1 MHRAAGSSGRTLS
14 TQKWFAGGKRVLD
27 SLKGNTDLLWPILVY
42 GAIVLSL
49 VLAMLGLSFVLGQ
62 RHKERATEE
71 PYEGGILS
79 TGSARLRFSAQF
91 YLIAMLFVIFD
102 VETIFI
108 VSWAIAF
115 RELGWYG
122 YAGVMIFVILLFVV
136 LIYEWRNGALDFG
149 PDGKKILKAYW
160 KLNRKKPA
168 SENIVKRVNG
178 TAHLSVGDP
187 TNKPINQPLKS

>member
-1 MHRAAGSSGRTLS
+1 
-14 TQKWFAGGKRVLD
+14 LD
-27 SLKGNTDLLWPILVY
+27 SSIQNSAPLWPLLVY

-49 VLAMLGLSFVLGQ
+49 VGAMLGLSFVLGQ
-62 RHKERATEE
+62 RHKERATDE

-79 TGSARLRFSAQF
+79 TGGARMRFSSQF

-122 YAGVMIFVILLFVV
+122 YVGVMIFIILLVVV

-149 PDGKKILKAYW
+149 PDGKKILAAYK
-160 KLNRKKPA
+160 KLNEKDKK
-168 SENIVKRVNG
+168 
-178 TAHLSVGDP
+178 
-187 TNKPINQPLKS
+187 